1 MEMTPEMWKEYMRLL
16 VENERLRLS
25 TNERQARW
33 AAYLKTLKV
42 EEPKGR
48 TETSFNMNKF

>member
-16 VENERLRLS
+16 VENERLRRS
-25 TNERQARW
+25 TNERQAIW

-42 EEPKGR
+42 EETKGR

>member
-1 MEMTPEMWKEYMRLL
+1 MWKEYMRLL

-33 AAYLKTLKV
+33 AAYLKTLKI